1 MYAALGWT
9 MRTIYKKNKLK
20 NINKNRNVEF
30 ETYPQMP
37 LRASMLKLAAC
48 EGNMLQAELYDSN
61 AKIFT

>member
-1 MYAALGWT
+1 MDHEDDIQEGQ
-9 MRTIYKKNKLK
+9 IEKNT
-20 NINKNRNVEF
+20 NKNRNVEF

-48 EGNMLQAELYDSN
+48 DGNMLQAEPYDSG